1 MSIEAKS
8 VGKVVGKPAVRILT
22 DISLVIADGDFVSLT
37 GKSGSGKSTLLYI
50 LSSLDTPSE
59 GSVHISDLDIS
70 KMPSEDLYQFRN
82 QQMGFV
88 FQFNYLI
95 AELTALENVL
105 MPTRKLNKHAA
116 LAPYAENLL
125 EQFGLKDKMKRY
137 PRQLSGGEQQ
147 RVAIA
152 RALVMKPKYLFAD
165 EPTGSL
171 DSTNGGKVME
181 IIEKSHKE
189 DGTTVILVTHDT
201 EFAKLAKRSIRLV
214 DGRIAS
220 GEILK
225 L

>member
-1 MSIEAKS
+1 MSIEAKN
-8 VGKVVGKPAVRILT
+8 VGKMVGKPAVRILT
-22 DISLVIADGDFVSLT
+22 DISLVIEDGDFVSLT

-50 LSSLDTPSE
+50 LSSLDTPSA
-59 GSVHISDLDIS
+59 GSVHISNHDIS
-70 KMPSEDLYQFRN
+70 KMPSDELYMFRN

-95 AELTALENVL
+95 AELTAVENVL
-105 MPTRKLNKHAA
+105 MPTRKLNKHVA
-116 LAPYAENLL
+116 LAPDAENLL

-220 GEILK
+220 DS
-225 L
+225 

>member
-1 MSIEAKS
+1 MSIEAKN
-8 VGKVVGKPAVRILT
+8 VGKVVGRPAVRILT
-22 DISLVIADGDFVSLT
+22 DISLVIEDGDFVSLT

-50 LSSLDTPSE
+50 LSSLDKPSE
-59 GSVHISDLDIS
+59 GSVHIAGHNVSLM
-70 KMPSEDLYQFRN
+70 KNEDLYSFRN

-116 LAPYAENLL
+116 LAPYGENLI
-125 EQFGLKDKMKRY
+125 EQFGLKDKMHRY

-147 RVAIA
+147 RVAVA

-181 IIEKSHKE
+181 IIEKSHK
-189 DGTTVILVTHDT
+189 DDATTVILVTHDT

-220 GEILK
+220 DS
-225 L
+225 